1 MSDDD
6 APVSSSSDE
15 SNTAPETLPADPVR
29 RLVKRVA
36 LLCTALFIWYVAAD
50 RFTPY
55 TDQARVDGYVVPIVP
70 EISGPVIEVAV
81 EINQLVDAGDL
92 LLRIDPRDY
101 QLAVEAAEADLERA
115 GQDIGTGTA
124 EIAAA
129 QARLADAKAQLAN
142 ERVQAGR
149 RITLE
154 GLGVASE
161 TEADRARAKLSR
173 AEAQLKTAE
182 ADLQKAIENLGAAG
196 SQNTGVRAAMAV
208 LEKARDDLAASA
220 IYAPSTGGITN
231 VDIGVGQY
239 ATAGQPIMTFIS
251 AADAWV
257 VANLRENSL
266 GNIDAG
272 DEAEIVL
279 DVAPGR
285 VFKGRVASI
294 GYGVETGAQ
303 HQLGAL
309 PTVNDQSGWLRDPQ
323 RFPVIIRFADDGSRG
338 LRRAGGQA
346 DVVIYAGTN
355 YLLNPLAWLWI
366 RFVGILSYVY

>member
-1 MSDDD
+1 MTDDD
-6 APVSSSSDE
+6 APASSSGDE
-15 SNTAPETLPADPVR
+15 SKPAPETPPPDPVR
-29 RLVKRVA
+29 RLVRRVA
-36 LLCTALFIWYVAAD
+36 FLCAALFVWYVAAD

-70 EISGPVIEVAV
+70 EVSGRVIEVAV
-81 EINQLVDAGDL
+81 KINQPVDAGQL

-101 QLAVEAAEADLERA
+101 QLAVDAAEADLERA

-124 EIAAA
+124 DIAAA

-142 ERVQAGR
+142 ERVQADR

-154 GLGVASE
+154 GLGVASK
-161 TEADRARAKLSR
+161 TEADRARAMLSR
-173 AEAQLKTAE
+173 AEARLGTAE
-182 ADLQKAIENLGAAG
+182 ADLEKAIENLGDDG
-196 SQNTGVRAAMAV
+196 SNNTGVRAAMAV
-208 LEKARDDLAASA
+208 LEKARDDLASTA

-231 VDIGVGQY
+231 VELGVGQY

-257 VANLRENSL
+257 VAHLRENSL
-266 GNIDAG
+266 GNLDAG

-294 GYGVETGAQ
+294 GYGVETDSRN
-303 HQLGAL
+303 QLGTL
-309 PTVNDQSGWLRDPQ
+309 PTVNTQSGWLRDPQ
-323 RFPVIIRFADDGSRG
+323 RFPVIIRFADEETRG

-355 YLLNPLAWLWI
+355 YLMNPLAWLWI
-366 RFVGILSYVY
+366 RFVGILSFVY